1 MQKNKTMKKEYVE
14 PSILVAKVEMESL
27 LAAESTE
34 IGVSGEPAKD
44 DMATNRFGFMEDEE
58 E

>member
-1 MQKNKTMKKEYVE
+1 MKKEYVE

>member
-14 PSILVAKVEMESL
+14 QSIIVAKVEMESL

-34 IGVSGEPAKD
+34 IGVSGEHEKD